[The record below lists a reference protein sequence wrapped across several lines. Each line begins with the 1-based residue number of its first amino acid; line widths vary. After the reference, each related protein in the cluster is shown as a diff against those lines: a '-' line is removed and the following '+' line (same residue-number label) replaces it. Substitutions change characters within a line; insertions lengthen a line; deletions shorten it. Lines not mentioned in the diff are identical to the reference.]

1 MSVATLSSERKVP
14 WYIRWDLTSVIP
26 GVLLAALML
35 WSVTESL
42 IRANWAE
49 GMQILLLLALPGLL
63 IGVLFARLSWLP
75 GWLAHSLAAAL
86 GLVWTV
92 QRIGPVLTAQVARE
106 HGSTLAVRLNSWT
119 EWASELMLRLVSWL
133 RIIQAG
139 GRGEDV
145 VLFVLVVGLIMWTLG
160 YLTGWMLFRSG
171 RIWLAVVMSATV
183 ILINYTFILP
193 KPTNLFFLFL
203 LAAMLVIVYQHV
215 ISQQSLWRAAQIE
228 VPGWLAW
235 RSVSAAALFCGL
247 LIGLTGFIPGT
258 VTSSEAQQ
266 AWRIIR
272 SPFTSMRE
280 SWQDAFST
288 INAPPG
294 TSGSFATRGVRV
306 GGPRT
311 LGDAIVMHVRSAK
324 YEYWRAVAFDKYTGH
339 NWQNTVGER
348 ARATLGLATAEQAR
362 TFLNANEAIAQTELR
377 ARDLITQTITLDQ
390 TRSDSLVIMG
400 GQFHAAN
407 VPTLVQHGV
416 LLSSQGQP
424 VPNYT
429 ELSSVTAEVP
439 LEATTTYTVSGYI
452 STVDERS
459 LREAGTGYPDWIK
472 ASYLQLPDTLPPR
485 VRERAQEIVQAA
497 GAATAYDQAVA
508 IEQALRGLTY
518 DEQRPTPPD
527 ERDWVDYFLF
537 DAKRGYCDDFA
548 SAMVV
553 MLRAQRIPARWV
565 QGYAGGTLDPDSGLW
580 VVRESVAHSWV
591 EVYFPTYGWQR
602 FEPTPAP
609 YAIAV
614 ARPAEPFKDDKEGDT
629 ITPSDDVSNQLSDPE
644 EIMRRLREMNEE
656 LESQGGGGS
665 LDQLL
670 EAQRAEARRQQ
681 LLTIGTILSA
691 LVLLL
696 SAGWLWLRLDLRGL
710 SPAAIAY
717 ARMARLAGW
726 AGMPLQAS
734 MTPREYADQ
743 LSKELP
749 QHQGTV
755 NKIANSFLSE
765 RYRPEHKAETV
776 DASQWAELRQS
787 LLGRMFKHRFGK
799 S

>member
-1 MSVATLSSERKVP
+1 MSVATVSSQRKAP
-14 WYIRWDLTSVIP
+14 WYIRWELASVIP
-26 GVLLAALML
+26 GIVLAALML

-63 IGVLFARLSWLP
+63 LGVLFARLAWLP
-75 GWLAHSLAAAL
+75 GWLAHGLAISL
-86 GLVWTV
+86 GLAWTV
-92 QRIGPVLTAQVARE
+92 QRIGPVLTAQVTRE
-106 HGSTLAVRLNSWT
+106 HGPTLAARLNSWT
-119 EWASELMLRLVSWL
+119 EWAIELALRMANWL

-171 RIWLAVVMSATV
+171 RIWLAIVMSATV

-215 ISQQSLWRAAQIE
+215 IQQQSLWKAADIE

-235 RSVSAAALFCGL
+235 RSISAAALFCGL
-247 LIGLTGFIPGT
+247 LIMLTGMIPGT
-258 VTSSEAQQ
+258 VTSTQAQQ

-272 SPFTSMRE
+272 SPFTSVRE

-377 ARDLITQTITLDQ
+377 GRELITQTITLDQ

-400 GQFHAAN
+400 GQYHAAN
-407 VPTLVQHGV
+407 VPTLIQHGV
-416 LLSSQGQP
+416 LLSAEGQP

-452 STVDERS
+452 SAVDERS
-459 LREAGTGYPDWIK
+459 LRESGIGYPDWIK
-472 ASYLQLPDTLPPR
+472 TSYLQLPDTLPPR
-485 VRERAQEIVQAA
+485 VRERAQAIV
-497 GAATAYDQAVA
+497 GAANATTAYDQALA
-508 IEQALRGLTY
+508 IEKALRSLTY

-537 DAKRGYCDDFA
+537 DAQRGYCDDFA

-553 MLRAQRIPARWV
+553 MLRSQGIPARWV
-565 QGYAGGTLDPDSGLW
+565 QGYAGGTLDPDTGLW

-614 ARPAEPFKDDKEGDT
+614 ARPAEPLNDDEDDDA

-656 LESQGGGGS
+656 LESQGGVAS

-670 EAQRAEARRQQ
+670 AAQRAEARRQQ
-681 LLTIGTILSA
+681 ILIIGSTVGSF
-691 LVLLL
+691 VLLL
-696 SAGWLWLRLDLRGL
+696 SAAWLWLRLDVQGL

-717 ARMARLAGW
+717 ARMARMAGW
-726 AGMPLQAS
+726 AGMPLQAH
-734 MTPREYADQ
+734 MTPREYADH

-749 QHQGTV
+749 EHQRTV
-755 NKIANSFLSE
+755 RQIADSFLSE
-765 RYRPEHKAETV
+765 RYRPEHKAEGV
-776 DASQWAELRQS
+776 APDQWAELRQS
-787 LLGRMFKHRFGK
+787 LLGRMFRRRLGK
-799 S
+799 